1 MCLYNRDLCEGL
13 AHAVWSDTTGQTYQR
28 ISMAVLAQ
36 AQPTEAGHTGVFTK
50 LLSPTPSAETFL
62 PLFGD
67 SLELVEAQ
75 SIGSRCQG

>member
-1 MCLYNRDLCEGL
+1 MQCGQIPPGKPISESPWLYMLKLNPQKQGTLECLQSC
-13 AHAVWSDTTGQTYQR
+13 S
-28 ISMAVLAQ
+28 
-36 AQPTEAGHTGVFTK
+36 P
-50 LLSPTPSAETFL
+50 PTPSAETFL